1 MFTLKNPILT
11 CAKTQKGM
19 NNTSKPNV
27 HENFQIIQNY
37 FTWGFTLVFCSRC
50 GTQNLDSAKYCK
62 KCREPLR
69 VKSKNLEKELTD
81 LSWKLRRTI
90 ASAKLSDYKWLNR
103 ILENEV
109 PDDEAKV
116 ERYKYLIE
124 RVEYAAKNSTTPT
137 GIQELDDLLY
147 GGIPSGYS
155 VLLTSPPLDEKQ
167 LILESFLRQGV
178 NQDETVLLLSTM
190 LKSGLSSLVENNQD
204 TFNLMLCSPWADNI
218 IEDKPNVLKFH
229 GIEDLTQLNISLK
242 VFIREILEKRNN
254 IDRIVLDLVSD
265 ALLMHETRVVRR
277 WLMDLLTMFKQLK
290 ITTLSTLDPGMHSSD
305 EVRIIVDLFEGNL
318 DITEKRDEETTKTML
333 RVKRLYNKKYQNR
346 DLELQTR
353 K

>member
-1 MFTLKNPILT
+1 MDT
-11 CAKTQKGM
+11 
-19 NNTSKPNV
+19 V
-27 HENFQIIQNY
+27 
-37 FTWGFTLVFCSRC
+37 
-50 GTQNLDSAKYCK
+50 KYCK
-62 KCREPLR
+62 KCNEPLKIQTR
-69 VKSKNLEKELTD
+69 NLEKELSD

-109 PDDEAKV
+109 PDDESKV

-137 GIQELDDLLY
+137 GIQELDDILY

-155 VLLTSPPLDEKQ
+155 ILLTSPSLDQKE

-178 NQDETVLLLSTM
+178 IQDETVLLLSTM
-190 LKSGLSSLVENNQD
+190 LKSGSSSQVENKQD
-204 TFNLMLCSPWADNI
+204 TFYLMLCSPWADNI

-242 VFIREILEKRNN
+242 VFIREILEKSDA

-277 WLMDLLTMFKQLK
+277 WLMDLLTMFKQLN

-318 DITEKRDEETTKTML
+318 DITEKQVEETTKTML
-333 RVKRLYNKKYQNR
+333 RVKRLYNKKYQNV